1 MWTATVKSVRIGFC
15 LPKSLIFT
23 FGKRTATD
31 TKRITARNR
40 NKRKE
45 NDYEYFR
52 TVRKMQEKQ
61 LMHDVLENKQQE
73 MSTFCPKNKRRPHPV
88 NER

>member
-1 MWTATVKSVRIGFC
+1 MEVQRCICSLFGTLEQIG
-15 LPKSLIFT
+15 
-23 FGKRTATD
+23 
-31 TKRITARNR
+31 NR
-40 NKRKE
+40 RKE

-52 TVRKMQEKQ
+52 TMRKMQAKQ

-73 MSTFCPKNKRRPHPV
+73 MSAFCPKNKRRPHPV